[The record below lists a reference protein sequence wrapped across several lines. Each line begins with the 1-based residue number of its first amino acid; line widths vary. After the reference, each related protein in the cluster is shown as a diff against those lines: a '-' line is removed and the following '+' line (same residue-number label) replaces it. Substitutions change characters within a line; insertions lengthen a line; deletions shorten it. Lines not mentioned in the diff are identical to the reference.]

1 MPKALA
7 FGTFDGFHPG
17 HKHYLDEASKYGELT
32 VVIGLDRTV
41 FKVKGRLPIRN
52 EDERLGAVRQAGYD
66 AQLGSPTDRY
76 AAIREIR
83 PDFICLGYDQ
93 QAFTGGLE
101 EACSAMGLS
110 ATIVRIGAL
119 KPETYKSSLL
129 DRHEA
134 PDRDVQPGKSR

>member
-1 MPKALA
+1 MPKAIA

-17 HKHYLDEASKYGELT
+17 HKHYLDEAAKHGDLT
-32 VVIGLDRTV
+32 VVVGLDTTV
-41 FKVKGRLPIRN
+41 YKVKSRLPIRN
-52 EDERLGAVRQAGYD
+52 EDERLAAVRKAGYD
-66 AQLGSPTDRY
+66 ARLGSPTDKY
-76 AAIREIR
+76 AVLAEVR

-93 QAFTGGLE
+93 QAFTVGLE
-101 EACSAMGLS
+101 KACSGLGLS